1 MGQSGRAG
9 CNMDVLL
16 RHDGAG
22 IDNGCLSLW
31 GIQERREGQGKR
43 GHNYWLKRLQD

>member
-22 IDNGCLSLW
+22 IDKWMFKSV
-31 GIQERREGQGKR
+31 GIQERGEGQGKR
-43 GHNYWLKRLQD
+43 GYNYWLKRLQD